1 MPINYFEEVKD
12 ISKFDEKFIKIYNEE
27 SDEEYFLEIDIQY
40 QKKLSNVYNDLAFL
54 SEKIKIE
61 KIEKPVANL
70 HDKM

>member
-1 MPINYFEEVKD
+1 MNYFEEVKD
-12 ISKFDEKFIKIYNEE
+12 VSKFDEKFIKIYNEE

-40 QKKLSNVYNDLAFL
+40 QKKLPNVYNDLAFL